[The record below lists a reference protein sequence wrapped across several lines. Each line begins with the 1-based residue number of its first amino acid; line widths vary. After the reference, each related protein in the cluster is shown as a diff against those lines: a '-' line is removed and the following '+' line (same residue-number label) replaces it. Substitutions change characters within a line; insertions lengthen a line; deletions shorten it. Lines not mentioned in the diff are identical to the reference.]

1 MEADDQKGSKNQL
14 LYNCEVSGFV
24 KPDVQSSIL
33 TTTASTE
40 TNKLTLKDSVVLWSA
55 SNDYSWNRVRAAYIV
70 ASI

>member
-14 LYNCEVSGFV
+14 LYNFEVCGFV
-24 KPDVQSSIL
+24 KPGVPSSIL

-55 SNDYSWNRVRAAYIV
+55 SNAYSWNRP
-70 ASI
+70 